1 MKREERHTLG
11 DRRTATLDKG
21 AARLDIAVQNTTGRI
36 GQKDLCLSVRL
47 LLQEPSNSSKGTTS
61 AGGASETIDLTL
73 QLLPDLGSSGLD
85 MGLTVGGVVELVGP
99 DGVVEGFGVAGGLVV
114 VVLGVVECHGGDWV
128 HLGAY
133 YNCMQGVVVFSVRKN
148 DRCGG

>member
-1 MKREERHTLG
+1 MKREEIRTFG
-11 DRRTATLDKG
+11 NRRTAALNKG
-21 AARLDIAVQNTTGRI
+21 AARLDITVQNTTGRI
-36 GQKDLCLSVRL
+36 GQKDLGLSVRL
-47 LLQEPSNSSKGTTS
+47 LLQEPSNSSKSTTS
-61 AGGASETIDLTL
+61 TGGASETIDFTL

-99 DGVVEGFGVAGGLVV
+99 DGVVEGLGMAGGLVV

-133 YNCMQGVVVFSVRKN
+133 YDCMQGVVRVRCEKN